1 MAPKILL
8 LETSSHRCDVAIAEG
23 ATLLAEFGSIDPK
36 GYQHAEK
43 LHVYI
48 QEALHQATMRV
59 SDLDAIAVSVGP
71 GSYTGL
77 RIGVASAKGLAQPH
91 DLPILAYSSL
101 AALGQAA
108 REVQPNLREADRI
121 WAAMDARRM
130 EVYSAVFDGNGQRLS
145 PDAPQLLEEVPRHE
159 VLEAGQS
166 VFGVGDGV
174 AKAMEAWPDLHNLSI
189 EYAAARHGIP
199 MALSAFESKDFA
211 DTASLTPAYLK
222 AYRAG
227 SPKLG
232 LPNT

>member
-8 LETSSHRCDVAIAEG
+8 LETSSHRCDVAISEG
-23 ATLLAEFGSIDPK
+23 SSLIVECGSIDPK

-48 QEALHQATMRV
+48 QEALLQAKMRV

-91 DLPILAYSSL
+91 ALPILAYSSL
-101 AALGQAA
+101 EALSQAA
-108 REVQPNLREADRI
+108 REVRPELGEMDRI

-130 EVYSAVFDGNGQRLS
+130 EVYSAVFDGKGQRLS
-145 PDAPQLLEEVPRHE
+145 EDAPQLLEEVPIHE
-159 VLEAGQS
+159 AAEGGSS

-174 AKAMEAWPDLHNLSI
+174 AKAMEAWPDLQNLSI
-189 EYAAARHGIP
+189 EYASARHGIP

-211 DTASLTPAYLK
+211 DTARLTPAYLK

-232 LPNT
+232 LPNA